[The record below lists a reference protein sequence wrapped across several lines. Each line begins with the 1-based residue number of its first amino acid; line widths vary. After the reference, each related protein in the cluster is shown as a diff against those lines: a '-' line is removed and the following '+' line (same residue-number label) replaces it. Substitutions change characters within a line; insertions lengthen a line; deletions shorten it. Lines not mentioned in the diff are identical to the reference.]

1 MFATIKLLFVYP
13 LGKGGENMQF
23 PRKVMS
29 LPEVH
34 REMGISTYLLQCIAH
49 TPGQKCAFRKSVTGK
64 GKIWFDTDK
73 LAKELDKRLVR

>member
-1 MFATIKLLFVYP
+1 
-13 LGKGGENMQF
+13 MQF

-34 REMGISTYLLQCIAH
+34 REMGISTY
-49 TPGQKCAFRKSVTGK
+49 CAFRKSVTGK